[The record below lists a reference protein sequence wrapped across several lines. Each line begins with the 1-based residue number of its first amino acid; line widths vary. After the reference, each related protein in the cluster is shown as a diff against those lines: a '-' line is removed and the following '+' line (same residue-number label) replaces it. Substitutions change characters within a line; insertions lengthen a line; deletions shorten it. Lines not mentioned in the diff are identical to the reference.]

1 MLIYVPESKKAKTLY
16 FASGDKDLDIAYLR
30 LVLVPVKFEWNLNL
44 PSIIVT
50 YPACDVSTFH
60 RYREADAD
68 QSFLMPYPMIVEA
81 VNVNVV
87 VFSTCIA
94 LGREFSK
101 SSDST
106 MISQRSASIT
116 G

>member
-30 LVLVPVKFEWNLNL
+30 LVLLPVKFEWNL

-50 YPACDVSTFH
+50 YPAFDVSTFH
-60 RYREADAD
+60 RCREADAD
-68 QSFLMPYPMIVEA
+68 QSFLMPDPMIVEA

-101 SSDST
+101 SSGST